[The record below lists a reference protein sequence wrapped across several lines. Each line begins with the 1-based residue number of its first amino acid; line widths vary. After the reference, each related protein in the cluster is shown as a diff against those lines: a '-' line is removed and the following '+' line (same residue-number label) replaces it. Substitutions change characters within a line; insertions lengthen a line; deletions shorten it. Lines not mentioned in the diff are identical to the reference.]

1 MNSSF
6 SSSKE
11 KFDHCYENI
20 IKYLYEYDDFME
32 SVGTVAGIGSDPEAL
47 DIQWWANATTRD
59 KQQLPF
65 NIKCTIINDFN
76 NLNIKHRNIVFQREN
91 VNSITRP
98 KKGFDILW
106 AYDILQ
112 YQTNPYETLK
122 NWWHIATTDSMLV
135 LSVPQTTNIE
145 YNKQEFHAR
154 MNHKYNFTLPMLIY
168 MLSVNGWDCKSGF
181 FKKQINDPWIHIL
194 VYRSSVEPMDPNKT
208 NLYKIAEDTQL
219 LPECV
224 VQSITKFGHLRQ
236 RDLVLPWIDKNLTV
250 MENH

>member
-59 KQQLPF
+59 EQQLPF
-65 NIKCTIINDFN
+65 NIKCTIINDLK
-76 NLNIKHRNIVFQREN
+76 NLNVKHKNIVFQREN

-106 AYDILQ
+106 AYDVLQ

-135 LSVPQTTNIE
+135 LSVPQTTN
-145 YNKQEFHAR
+145 
-154 MNHKYNFTLPMLIY
+154 
-168 MLSVNGWDCKSGF
+168 
-181 FKKQINDPWIHIL
+181 
-194 VYRSSVEPMDPNKT
+194 KT
-208 NLYKIAEDTQL
+208 ETETETRD
-219 LPECV
+219 
-224 VQSITKFGHLRQ
+224 RQ
-236 RDLVLPWIDKNLTV
+236 RGR
-250 MENH
+250 